1 MTYEVF
7 AGGKVI
13 TANLDQRSGGDE
25 WNLVAEVQL
34 APGDAPYVRM
44 TCTGSAPCI
53 ADALLLRS
61 KARYNDGSTAAQ
73 VTLQPM
79 DGIVLRRH

>member
-1 MTYEVF
+1 
-7 AGGKVI
+7 
-13 TANLDQRSGGDE
+13 
-25 WNLVAEVQL
+25 
-34 APGDAPYVRM
+34 M

>member
-1 MTYEVF
+1 MKFEVV
-7 AGGKVI
+7 AGVKVI
-13 TANLDQRSGGDE
+13 SATLDQSDGGDE

-61 KARYNDGSTAAQ
+61 QARYNDGSTAAQ

-79 DGIVLRRH
+79 DGIVLRRY